1 MLKGSTC
8 FEMSFRLMSHSA
20 EGRGALCSR
29 HCTRNVCHAVRLV
42 VESFLLFIAKIK

>member
-1 MLKGSTC
+1 MLKGFTC

-20 EGRGALCSR
+20 EGRGLCV
-29 HCTRNVCHAVRLV
+29 HVTVREMSAMEIDM